1 MPADIL
7 LVSVL
12 RALVEVAGTLMLG
25 QGILWIFGPK
35 ARDGNFV
42 YDLFK
47 MGTRP
52 IIRLTRAITPRF
64 VHDAHVGFVSFFLL
78 ACLWLGLAF
87 AKRYLCFVQGLQ
99 CA

>member
-7 LVSVL
+7 LVSIA
-12 RALVEVAGTLMLG
+12 RALVEVAGMLMMG

-47 MGTRP
+47 TGTRP
-52 IIRLTRAITPRF
+52 LIRVTRIITPRF
-64 VHDAHVGFVSFFLL
+64 VHDAHIGFVAFFIL
-78 ACLWLGLAF
+78 AWLWLGLAV
-87 AKRYLCFVQGLQ
+87 AKHYMCAAQGLP
-99 CA
+99 CT